1 MYVVTELSISKY
13 KEKLVE
19 HLWCCTIA
27 HGLLKWGWMNIVM
40 KNKDEETTLAKEML
54 EKFP

>member
-13 KEKLVE
+13 KEN
-19 HLWCCTIA
+19 
-27 HGLLKWGWMNIVM
+27 GLLKWGWMNIVM
-40 KNKDEETTLAKEML
+40 KNKDEETLAKEML

>member
-19 HLWCCTIA
+19 HLWCCTIS
-27 HGLLKWGWMNIVM
+27 HGLLKWGWMNIVI
-40 KNKDEETTLAKEML
+40 KNKDEETLAKELL
-54 EKFP
+54 EMFP